1 MANVIVGYIS
11 RCMMSKIKHSQYEI
25 IKHFIENDLH
35 IELTFEQKQ
44 RLKYM
49 LDDDIQKNLQELYKE
64 SDE

>member
-1 MANVIVGYIS
+1 M
-11 RCMMSKIKHSQYEI
+11 HSPYEN

-49 LDDDIQKNLQELYKE
+49 LDDDIRKNLRDLYKE
-64 SDE
+64 RDETLELNTREK